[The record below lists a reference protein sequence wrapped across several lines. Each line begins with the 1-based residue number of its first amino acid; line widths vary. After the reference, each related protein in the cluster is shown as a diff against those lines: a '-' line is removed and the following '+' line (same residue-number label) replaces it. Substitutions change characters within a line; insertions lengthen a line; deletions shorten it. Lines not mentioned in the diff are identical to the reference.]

1 MSQGHRIEIRKAT
14 VRDVPAILEI
24 VNDYAQEQVM
34 LARSPLAIYEN
45 LRDYVVA
52 EEADQVI
59 GCGALHVVWGDLSE
73 IRSIAVRKG
82 HKGKGIGKEVA
93 RVLLDEAHSLL
104 LPKVFAFTYVPGFFE
119 TLGFRVVPHS
129 ELPHKV
135 FTDCLNCPK
144 FNACDEIAVL
154 LELRPVDGTFPQ
166 TGPLSR
172 PVPGLFQG
180 PFPQTDPHQLKD
192 NLPPT
197 ENKEND

>member
-1 MSQGHRIEIRKAT
+1 MNQAKQVEIRKAT
-14 VRDVPAILEI
+14 VRDVSAILEI
-24 VNDYAQEQVM
+24 VNEYAQDQVM
-34 LARSPLAIYEN
+34 LARSPLAVYEN

-52 EEADQVI
+52 VSENRII

-73 IRSIAVRKG
+73 IRSIAVRKDFKSG
-82 HKGKGIGKEVA
+82 GIGKKIA
-93 RVLLDEAHSLL
+93 KALLSEAHALL

-119 TLGFRVVPHS
+119 ALGFRVVPHS

-154 LELRPVDGTFPQ
+154 IELRAVEGTFPQ

-180 PFPQTDPHQLKD
+180 PFPQTNSSTPTKGSSAKEKQKD
-192 NLPPT
+192 
-197 ENKEND
+197 E

>member
-1 MSQGHRIEIRKAT
+1 MKGESKIEIRKAN
-14 VRDVPAILEI
+14 VRDVPSILEI

-45 LRDYVVA
+45 LRDYIVA
-52 EEADQVI
+52 VDADQVI

-73 IRSIAVRKG
+73 VRSIAIRKDR
-82 HKGKGIGKEVA
+82 KGKGIGKLVA
-93 RVLLDEAHSLL
+93 EALLEEANTLL

-119 TLGFRVVPHS
+119 SLGFRVVPHS

-154 LELRPVDGTFPQ
+154 LDLRPVDGTFPQ

-180 PFPQTDPHQLKD
+180 PFP
-192 NLPPT
+192 LPDQ
-197 ENKEND
+197 ENTSSTSKKNKHE